1 MMMMIIEMIM
11 VIITDNDDD
20 DEEEEDNR
28 YDDDDDEDSDND
40 KIPAYCGV
48 IVTFKNS
55 FSIVHTSISS
65 ILRSQVHRSVYTR
78 IYIQHVKICIIE
90 WWKTDEL
97 CQSFCNKEC
106 MYDYIR
112 H

>member
-1 MMMMIIEMIM
+1 M
-11 VIITDNDDD
+11 VIIDDD
-20 DEEEEDNR
+20 DDYEDNG
-28 YDDDDDEDSDND
+28 YDDDDEDSDDD

-78 IYIQHVKICIIE
+78 I
-90 WWKTDEL
+90 
-97 CQSFCNKEC
+97 
-106 MYDYIR
+106 
-112 H
+112 